1 MCDAVKFVKCGNVR
15 EMITD
20 HKLYFKNA
28 LERCEKIDHWLYIC
42 DSSGH
47 EFENIILTLAPFRE
61 IPPFL
66 KKLLYSNEVIN
77 KPIRMATMGVVT
89 FVIFLDDE

>member
-1 MCDAVKFVKCGNVR
+1 MCDTVKLVKCGNVR

-28 LERCEKIDHWLYIC
+28 LERCEKLNHWLYIC
-42 DSSGH
+42 DSSGV
-47 EFENIILTLAPFRE
+47 EFENIIIMLAPFSE
-61 IPPFL
+61 LPPFL
-66 KKLLYSNEVIN
+66 KKSLYSNEVIN

-89 FVIFLDDE
+89 SVIFLDE